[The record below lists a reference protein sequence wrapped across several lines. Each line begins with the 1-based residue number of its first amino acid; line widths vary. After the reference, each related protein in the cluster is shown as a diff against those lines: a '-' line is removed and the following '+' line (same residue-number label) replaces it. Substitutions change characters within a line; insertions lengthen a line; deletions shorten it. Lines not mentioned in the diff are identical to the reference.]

1 MRSIGPA
8 KMLKS
13 ETINWLQRNGFEKL
27 ASAVDENFPGKE
39 MIKVSNLQK
48 CIVREDVC
56 RVGILRHMECDVVQY
71 CEITNEG

>member
-13 ETINWLQRNGFEKL
+13 EAINWLQRNGYKEL
-27 ASAVDENFPGKE
+27 ATAVDENFPGKE

-48 CIVREDVC
+48 CIVREDVR
-56 RVGILRHMECDVVQY
+56 RVGILRYMECDVCQY